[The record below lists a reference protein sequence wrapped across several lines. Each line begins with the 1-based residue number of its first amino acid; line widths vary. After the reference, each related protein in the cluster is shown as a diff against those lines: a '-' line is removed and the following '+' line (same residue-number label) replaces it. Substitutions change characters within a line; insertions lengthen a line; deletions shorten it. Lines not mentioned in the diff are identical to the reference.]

1 MLSIHRFYVD
11 VQYTQ
16 VLSWCSEY
24 TGFKGCS
31 VYTGF
36 KLMFSKD
43 RIFVYTQVL
52 SWCSEYTGF
61 LYIHRF
67 YVGFK
72 SSLELVL

>member
-43 RIFVYTQVL
+43 RIFVYTHVL
-52 SWCSEYTGF
+52 SWCSVYTGSKGCSVYTGF
-61 LYIHRF
+61 LFIHRF
-67 YVGFK
+67 
-72 SSLELVL
+72 